1 MELGMVEGNE
11 DLALLLDYR
20 NFMSTE
26 KSAIRAL
33 ESELTMRD
41 FKDSCPSFVQKE
53 SGFGVQT
60 V

>member
-1 MELGMVEGNE
+1 MVEGNE

-53 SGFGVQT
+53 SGFAVQR